1 MADVPVVYVGPF
13 DAVEICAVGADG
25 AYFEIDGVVKGAAVS
40 VPEWVAK
47 GSPGFGG
54 LLDQPDNWQ
63 AAKPAK
69 TPKDEA

>member
-1 MADVPVVYVGPF
+1 MAEVPVVYVGPF
-13 DAVEICAVGADG
+13 DVVEINAAGPDG
-25 AYFEIDGVVKGAAVS
+25 ALFNLDGVVRGVAVN